1 MLCSTIIE
9 RTNDQIT
16 KDTTCGFAYFYFDFN
31 SGEKQAIDGFLCS
44 VLAQL
49 SCQMEPFP
57 DSIIALYDENYK
69 LSSRPKRDMLVGT
82 LFTLAKNFRRVYVV
96 VDALDECSDR
106 IGIADLIV
114 TIMSR
119 KKEEI
124 NILGTSRKEQEL
136 EVGLRDVSSQGISVQ
151 SAMVDRDIA
160 LHVRSQLSKDNQ
172 LRGWSDSVKT
182 EIETALVEGAHG
194 MYVSSS
200 PNPRDV
206 AWSLEFG

>member
-9 RTNDQIT
+9 HTNDQIT

-57 DSIIALYDENYK
+57 DSIKALYDENYK
-69 LSSRPKRDMLVGT
+69 LSSRPKRDTLVGT
-82 LFTLAKNFRRVYVV
+82 LFTPGKSFRRVYVV

-106 IGIADLIV
+106 IGIADLIF

-124 NILGTSRKEQEL
+124 NILATSRKE
-136 EVGLRDVSSQGISVQ
+136 
-151 SAMVDRDIA
+151 
-160 LHVRSQLSKDNQ
+160 
-172 LRGWSDSVKT
+172 
-182 EIETALVEGAHG
+182 
-194 MYVSSS
+194 
-200 PNPRDV
+200 
-206 AWSLEFG
+206 